1 MHYPHRAPSGPWEHL
16 SPGQPCSPR
25 LHGSPAHRARP
36 ACMAALLTL
45 PQREKKPTGRVL
57 GYSAESALLLVV
69 RAIPSAPSLFTTVV
83 ATVLERMQFAHSLLS
98 FCTSFS
104 QFSRCGL
111 ATPSHRD
118 GSCAGSPVCRQPV
131 LRTLCLTN
139 SQGHAWFDESVME
152 GPAIR
157 ALIAAAVPCLALKV
171 LFDTRERKRET
182 IRLRLH

>member
-139 SQGHAWFDESVME
+139 GGVVGQPASV
-152 GPAIR
+152 GFG
-157 ALIAAAVPCLALKV
+157 AAPL
-171 LFDTRERKRET
+171 TRENQAVVPPPLPPAGLS
-182 IRLRLH
+182 IPSFFVLDAY

>member
-104 QFSRCGL
+104 QLSRCGL

-131 LRTLCLTN
+131 LRTLCLTKVKSRVFSFSAGLKPHSGVALQTEARDSKRIIRRACCASTN
-139 SQGHAWFDESVME
+139 KRMQG
-152 GPAIR
+152 R
-157 ALIAAAVPCLALKV
+157 
-171 LFDTRERKRET
+171 
-182 IRLRLH
+182 

>member
-1 MHYPHRAPSGPWEHL
+1 VQNRQQCVIIASMHYPHRAPSGPWEHL

-139 SQGHAWFDESVME
+139 RWHRQFPSVFIHLTTSPF
-152 GPAIR
+152 G
-157 ALIAAAVPCLALKV
+157 
-171 LFDTRERKRET
+171 
-182 IRLRLH
+182 LHVYHLH